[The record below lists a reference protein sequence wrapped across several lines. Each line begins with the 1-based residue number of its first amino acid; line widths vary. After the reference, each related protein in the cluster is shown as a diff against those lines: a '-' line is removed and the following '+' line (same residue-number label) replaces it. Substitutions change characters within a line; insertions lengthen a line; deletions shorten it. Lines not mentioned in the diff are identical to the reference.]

1 MLWLDGA
8 VEQPWWQSIRQ
19 RDVQVHFLQCLI
31 PLVDCFSCTTMN
43 FQPPKHPW
51 IIHSFRSLL
60 IASLAELT
68 YHRPACTKPRWSSSS
83 SSQHLSMNL
92 RHLGW
97 WVFVKTQNI
106 HTYLHARSCD
116 ALPELFF
123 LSFWLIAWSKKSTPE
138 EEDPPH
144 HTCLLA
150 CCREFSFPLVQN
162 QTK

>member
-31 PLVDCFSCTTMN
+31 PLVDCFSCTTMD

-83 SSQHLSMNL
+83 SSSSSILSASQHESQASWMMGFCEEDTK
-92 RHLGW
+92 H
-97 WVFVKTQNI
+97 TYI
-106 HTYLHARSCD
+106 HTFMHEAVTLYRSY
-116 ALPELFF
+116 
-123 LSFWLIAWSKKSTPE
+123 SFCHPGWLRGVRRRRSTTPE
-138 EEDPPH
+138 GETH
-144 HTCLLA
+144 HPTPA
-150 CCREFSFPLVQN
+150 Y
-162 QTK
+162 

>member
-1 MLWLDGA
+1 MD
-8 VEQPWWQSIRQ
+8 
-19 RDVQVHFLQCLI
+19 
-31 PLVDCFSCTTMN
+31 

-123 LSFWLIAWSKKSTPE
+123 LSSWLIAWSKK
-138 EEDPPH
+138 
-144 HTCLLA
+144 
-150 CCREFSFPLVQN
+150 
-162 QTK
+162 K